1 MRRALWSLVLVSGLA
16 RAQSVPPLPSL
27 PPLPASSVVSG
38 VSMPAPVRF
47 AALPKMKGTHVD
59 LRFVPVAQVVD
70 LIYAEMLDTP
80 YVVAPEVLADERPVS
95 FRYDRSDGDVR
106 QFAGAFL
113 QSLGYQVVERNGVS
127 FVSKG
132 KADAQHDERVLVYVP
147 RFRRA
152 DYLARLVQPLVGARV
167 ASNGSIA
174 AAPGDKVASAVPATS
189 AAARID
195 QSTDQLVLSGSA
207 DEIERARKVLAELD
221 TAAGEVVI
229 RGWAYEVDDTD
240 TENSGFSIAVKAFG
254 GSLGIGSG
262 STSVDANAFSF
273 SASSLS
279 FAISALQANSRFHEV
294 SSPHV
299 RAVSGQPVKL
309 NVGQQVPTVSSV
321 SYQGASGT
329 PVQSVEYQD
338 AGVIF
343 NVTPTVMRDL
353 IELDV
358 DEEISSFVNTTTGV
372 NSSPTKNTRSLQ
384 TVADMK
390 DGEVIVLGGL
400 IQDQTTTARD
410 GQRWLP
416 AFLDGRSKSK
426 GRTEVVL
433 ILQVQKV

>member
-1 MRRALWSLVLVSGLA
+1 M
-16 RAQSVPPLPSL
+16 PPLPTL
-27 PPLPASSVVSG
+27 PPLPASVPVGG
-38 VSMPAPVRF
+38 VSVPAPVHL
-47 AALPKMKGTHVD
+47 AALPKMRGSHVD

-70 LIYAEMLDTP
+70 LIFAEMLDTP
-80 YVVAPEVLADERPVS
+80 YVVSPDVLADDRPVS
-95 FRYDRSDGDVR
+95 FRYDRADGDVR
-106 QFAGAFL
+106 QFAAAFL
-113 QSLGYQVVERNGVS
+113 QSLGYQVMERNGVS

-132 KADAQHDERVLVYVP
+132 KADGGRDEHVLVYVP

-167 ASNGSIA
+167 ASNGPVA
-174 AAPGDKVASAVPATS
+174 AAPGDKVASAVPAAS

-207 DEIERARKVLAELD
+207 DELERARKVLDELD

-240 TENSGFSIAVKAFG
+240 SQNSGFSLAVKAFG
-254 GSLGIGSG
+254 GSFGFGSG
-262 STSVDANAFSF
+262 SASSSTDPNAFSL
-273 SASSLS
+273 SASSLTL
-279 FAISALQANSRFHEV
+279 AISALEANSRFHEV

-299 RAVSGQPVKL
+299 RVVSGQAVKL

-321 SYQGASGT
+321 SYQGTSGT

-343 NVTPTVMRDL
+343 NVTPTVMRDT
-353 IELDV
+353 IELNV

-400 IQDQTTTARD
+400 IQDQSTVARD

-416 AFLDGRSKSK
+416 SFLDGRSASK

>member
-1 MRRALWSLVLVSGLA
+1 MRRAVWSLLFVALVA
-16 RAQSVPPLPSL
+16 RAESVPPIPSL
-27 PPLPASSVVSG
+27 PPLPGSAAAAG
-38 VSMPAPVRF
+38 VSVPAPVRMV
-47 AALPKMKGTHVD
+47 ALPKLRGSHVD

-80 YVVAPEVLADERPVS
+80 YVVSPDVLADDRPVS
-95 FRYDRSDGDVR
+95 FRYDRSDGDMR
-106 QFAGAFL
+106 EFASAFL
-113 QSLGYQVVERNGVS
+113 QSLGYQVVVRGGVS
-127 FVSKG
+127 FVSKAEKRPG
-132 KADAQHDERVLVYVP
+132 EDRQVLVYVP

-152 DYLARLVQPLVGARV
+152 DYLARLVQPLIGARV
-167 ASNGSIA
+167 ASNGSVA
-174 AAPGDKVASAVPATS
+174 AAPGEKVASAVAATS

-195 QSTDQLVLSGSA
+195 QSTDQLVLEGSP
-207 DEIERARKVLAELD
+207 DELERARKVLAELD

-240 TENSGFSIAVKAFG
+240 SSSSGFTLAVKAFG
-254 GSLGIGSG
+254 GSVGFGSG
-262 STSVDANAFSF
+262 SPSSDSNAFH
-273 SASSLS
+273 LTVPNVDL
-279 FAISALQANSRFHEV
+279 AISALNADSRFREV

-299 RAVSGQPVKL
+299 RVVSGQSVKL
-309 NVGQQVPTVSSV
+309 NVGQQVPTVGSV
-321 SYQGASGT
+321 SYQGTSGT

-353 IELDV
+353 IELNV

-372 NSSPTKNTRSLQ
+372 NTSPTKNTRSLQ
-384 TVADMK
+384 TVADLK

-400 IQDQTTTARD
+400 IQDQSTVARD

-416 AFLDGRSKSK
+416 AFLDGRAASK

>member
-1 MRRALWSLVLVSGLA
+1 
-16 RAQSVPPLPSL
+16 
-27 PPLPASSVVSG
+27 
-38 VSMPAPVRF
+38 
-47 AALPKMKGTHVD
+47 
-59 LRFVPVAQVVD
+59 
-70 LIYAEMLDTP
+70 MLDTP
-80 YVVAPEVLADERPVS
+80 YVVSPDVLADDRPVS
-95 FRYDRSDGDVR
+95 FRYDRADGDMR
-106 QFAGAFL
+106 EFASAFL
-113 QSLGYQVVERNGVS
+113 QSLGYQVVVRGGVS
-127 FVSKG
+127 FVSKAPEQQG
-132 KADAQHDERVLVYVP
+132 KDKQVLVYVP

-152 DYLARLVQPLVGARV
+152 DYLARLVQPLIGARV
-167 ASNGSIA
+167 ASNASVA
-174 AAPGDKVASAVPATS
+174 AAPGEKVASAVPATS

-195 QSTDQLVLSGSA
+195 QSTDQLVLEGSA
-207 DEIERARKVLAELD
+207 DELERARKVLAELD
-221 TAAGEVVI
+221 TEPGEVVI

-240 TENSGFSIAVKAFG
+240 AENSGFSLAIKAFG
-254 GSLGIGSG
+254 GSLGIGAG
-262 STSVDANAFSF
+262 SASASADPNAFQL
-273 SASSLS
+273 SASRLTL
-279 FAISALQANSRFHEV
+279 AISALQSDSRFHEM

-299 RAVSGQPVKL
+299 RVVSGQSVKL

-343 NVTPTVMRDL
+343 NVTPTVMRDT
-353 IELDV
+353 IELNV

-400 IQDQTTTARD
+400 IQDQSTVAHDR
-410 GQRWLP
+410 QRWMP
-416 AFLDGRSKSK
+416 AFLDGKSVSK